1 MTLFVHVIVL
11 LSCQP
16 RYKSSTATTV
26 PVIAPNLHSPLQTT
40 HSFMCS
46 KLSLCLLLC
55 VFYSATVKAFP
66 ASPPVQTLALTP
78 FHLHDLDPNLRERAD
93 THFVT
98 IFGLYDNSLHNPT
111 VDSSKPKLA
120 PITEAFMEMTRAL
133 ATATVTGSGSGSAMH
148 SATPTPLHKAPSA
161 LRSGLAIR
169 PTSVQ
174 STVAPSSTDTSKE
187 TLETLQ
193 LAAKTR
199 TRRLVIFGS
208 VIAGVV
214 CLGLLL
220 FLLLDPRM
228 MRKLCG
234 IKVDDNMH
242 FPTKSFYGRRK
253 PTWGKDVS
261 PISSSH
267 YVFTDEPIG
276 KSFFANKNPV
286 NEKQPISKFSICSSV
301 YPLSSR
307 STSESEH
314 DADTPRSKTSPV
326 RPPRPPTAD
335 SPALSDSVYLACAD
349 QPYII
354 VAPQP
359 FTDTDRNLDNSP
371 AIPTGPKI
379 FSHDFLNM
387 YAAPPSDLNMNSTIP
402 RTQPNPNPTPEFYDT
417 RHSRTYSA
425 PSFIRSMNDQI
436 YNRSEPTV
444 VQRMLKH
451 RRSRSA
457 SGWAY
462 PDRPPSKGLRICN

>member
-1 MTLFVHVIVL
+1 M
-11 LSCQP
+11 
-16 RYKSSTATTV
+16 
-26 PVIAPNLHSPLQTT
+26 IAHNLHSPLQSP

-46 KLSLCLLLC
+46 KLSVCLLLY

-66 ASPPVQTLALTP
+66 APSPPPVQSLALAP
-78 FHLHDLDPNLRERAD
+78 FQLPDFDPNPRERVD
-93 THFVT
+93 PHFVT
-98 IFGLYDNSLHNPT
+98 IYGLYDNSLHTPT

-120 PITEAFMEMTRAL
+120 PITEAFMAMTRAL
-133 ATATVTGSGSGSAMH
+133 ATATVTGSGSQSSVMH
-148 SATPTPLHKAPSA
+148 SATPTLLHKAIPSA
-161 LRSGLAIR
+161 LSSDLAIH
-169 PTSVQ
+169 PTTVQ
-174 STVAPSSTDTSKE
+174 SSVAPSSTDTPKE
-187 TLETLQ
+187 TLATLQ
-193 LAAKTR
+193 RAAKTR
-199 TRRLVIFGS
+199 TQRLVIFGS
-208 VIAGVV
+208 VVAGVV

-220 FLLLDPRM
+220 FLLLDPRI

-242 FPTKSFYGRRK
+242 FPTRNFYGRPK
-253 PTWGKDVS
+253 PTWNVS
-261 PISSSH
+261 PISSSNF
-267 YVFTDEPIG
+267 VFTDEPTE
-276 KSFFANKNPV
+276 KHFFANKNPV

-301 YPLSSR
+301 YPPSSR

-314 DADTPRSKTSPV
+314 GSDTPKSQTSPV

-335 SPALSDSVYLACAD
+335 SPTLSDSVYLACAD

-359 FTDTDRNLDNSP
+359 FTDIDRGLDHSP
-371 AIPTGPKI
+371 ATPTGPKI
-379 FSHDFLNM
+379 FSHNLLNL
-387 YAAPPSDLNMNSTIP
+387 YAARPNGLDINSTLP
-402 RTQPNPNPTPEFYDT
+402 RTQPNPNPTPGFCDN

-425 PSFIRSMNDQI
+425 PSFVGSMNDQI

-444 VQRMLKH
+444 VQRRLKH

>member
-1 MTLFVHVIVL
+1 
-11 LSCQP
+11 
-16 RYKSSTATTV
+16 
-26 PVIAPNLHSPLQTT
+26 
-40 HSFMCS
+40 MCS
-46 KLSLCLLLC
+46 KLSLCLLLY

-66 ASPPVQTLALTP
+66 ASLPVQTLALAP
-78 FHLHDLDPNLRERAD
+78 FQIPDFDPNVRERAE
-93 THFVT
+93 TRFVT
-98 IFGLYDNSLHNPT
+98 IYGLYDNSLHTPT

-120 PITEAFMEMTRAL
+120 PITEAFMAMTRAL
-133 ATATVTGSGSGSAMH
+133 ATATITGSGSQSVVH
-148 SATPTPLHKAPSA
+148 SATPTPTLLHKSIPTA
-161 LRSGLAIR
+161 LGSGLAIR
-169 PTSVQ
+169 PTTVQ
-174 STVAPSSTDTSKE
+174 SSTAPSSTDTSKE
-187 TLETLQ
+187 TLETLER
-193 LAAKTR
+193 ATKTR
-199 TRRLVIFGS
+199 AQRLVIFGS
-208 VIAGVV
+208 VLAGVV

-242 FPTKSFYGRRK
+242 FPKRKFYGRPK
-253 PTWGKDVS
+253 PTWDVT
-261 PISSSH
+261 PISSSN
-267 YVFTDEPIG
+267 YVFKDEPTE
-276 KSFFANKNPV
+276 KPFFTNKNPV

-301 YPLSSR
+301 YPTSS
-307 STSESEH
+307 SDSEH
-314 DADTPRSKTSPV
+314 GSDTPRSQTSPV

-359 FTDTDRNLDNSP
+359 FTDIDHNSP

-387 YAAPPSDLNMNSTIP
+387 YPNGLNINSTLP
-402 RTQPNPNPTPEFYDT
+402 RTQPNPNSTLEYYDT

-425 PSFIRSMNDQI
+425 PSFVGSMNDQI

-462 PDRPPSKGLRICN
+462 PDRPPSKGLRKCI

>member
-1 MTLFVHVIVL
+1 
-11 LSCQP
+11 
-16 RYKSSTATTV
+16 
-26 PVIAPNLHSPLQTT
+26 
-40 HSFMCS
+40 MCS
-46 KLSLCLLLC
+46 KFSLCLLLYI
-55 VFYSATVKAFP
+55 FYLATVKAFP

-78 FHLHDLDPNLRERAD
+78 FQHPNNLRERAD

-98 IFGLYDNSLHNPT
+98 IYGLYDNSLHAPT

-120 PITEAFMEMTRAL
+120 PITEAFMAMTRAL
-133 ATATVTGSGSGSAMH
+133 ATATVTGSGSRSVMH
-148 SATPTPLHKAPSA
+148 SATPTPQHKAISSA
-161 LRSGLAIR
+161 LRSDLAIR
-169 PTSVQ
+169 PTTVQ
-174 STVAPSSTDTSKE
+174 SSAAPSSTDTSKE

-193 LAAKTR
+193 RAAETR
-199 TRRLVIFGS
+199 SHRLVIFGS

-234 IKVDDNMH
+234 IKVNDNML
-242 FPTKSFYGRRK
+242 FPTRNFYGRPK
-253 PTWGKDVS
+253 PTWDVS
-261 PISSSH
+261 PISSSN
-267 YVFTDEPIG
+267 YVFTDEPTG
-276 KSFFANKNPV
+276 KPFFANKNPV
-286 NEKQPISKFSICSSV
+286 NEKLPISKFSICSSV
-301 YPLSSR
+301 YPSSQ
-307 STSESEH
+307 STSESERGS
-314 DADTPRSKTSPV
+314 DTPRSQTSPV

-359 FTDTDRNLDNSP
+359 FTDVDLDNSP
-371 AIPTGPKI
+371 AISTGPKI
-379 FSHDFLNM
+379 FSCDFLNM
-387 YAAPPSDLNMNSTIP
+387 YSAHPNGLNMNSTLT
-402 RTQPNPNPTPEFYDT
+402 RTQPNPNPTPEVYDT

-462 PDRPPSKGLRICN
+462 PDRPPSKGFRICN

>member
-1 MTLFVHVIVL
+1 
-11 LSCQP
+11 
-16 RYKSSTATTV
+16 
-26 PVIAPNLHSPLQTT
+26 
-40 HSFMCS
+40 MCS
-46 KLSLCLLLC
+46 KLSRWLLLYA
-55 VFYSATVKAFP
+55 FYSATVKAFP
-66 ASPPVQTLALTP
+66 ASPPVQSLAFQLTD
-78 FHLHDLDPNLRERAD
+78 FDPNLNERAD

-98 IFGLYDNSLHNPT
+98 IYGLYDNSLHNPT

-120 PITEAFMEMTRAL
+120 PITEAFMAMTRAL
-133 ATATVTGSGSGSAMH
+133 ATATVTGSASRSAIH
-148 SATPTPLHKAPSA
+148 SAAPTLLNKAMPSA
-161 LRSGLAIR
+161 PRSD
-169 PTSVQ
+169 PTISPTTVQ
-174 STVAPSSTDTSKE
+174 SSVASSSTDAPKE
-187 TLETLQ
+187 TLEALQ
-193 LAAKTR
+193 RAAKTR
-199 TRRLVIFGS
+199 TQRLVIFGS

-220 FLLLDPRM
+220 FLLLDPRA

-242 FPTKSFYGRRK
+242 FPSKKFYGRPK
-253 PTWGKDVS
+253 PTWDVS
-261 PISSSH
+261 PTSSSH
-267 YVFTDEPIG
+267 YVFKDEPIEQLL
-276 KSFFANKNPV
+276 FANKSPV
-286 NEKQPISKFSICSSV
+286 DEKQPISKFSICSSV
-301 YPLSSR
+301 YSPSSQ

-314 DADTPRSKTSPV
+314 GSDMPRSQTLPV

-359 FTDTDRNLDNSP
+359 FTDIDHSLDNSP

-379 FSHDFLNM
+379 FSHNRLNT
-387 YAAPPSDLNMNSTIP
+387 YAAYPNGLNMNSTLP
-402 RTQPNPNPTPEFYDT
+402 RTQPYQSPTLEFYDT

-425 PSFIRSMNDQI
+425 PSFVGSMNDQI
-436 YNRSEPTV
+436 YDRSEPTV

-462 PDRPPSKGLRICN
+462 PDRPHSKGFRICN

>member
-1 MTLFVHVIVL
+1 
-11 LSCQP
+11 
-16 RYKSSTATTV
+16 
-26 PVIAPNLHSPLQTT
+26 
-40 HSFMCS
+40 MCF
-46 KLSLCLLLC
+46 KLSLFLLLY

-66 ASPPVQTLALTP
+66 ASPPVQTLALAP
-78 FHLHDLDPNLRERAD
+78 FQLPVLDPKLRERAD

-98 IFGLYDNSLHNPT
+98 IYGLYDNSLHTPT

-120 PITEAFMEMTRAL
+120 PITEAFMAMTRAL
-133 ATATVTGSGSGSAMH
+133 ATATHTASGSRSVMH
-148 SATPTPLHKAPSA
+148 SATPTPQHKAISST
-161 LRSGLAIR
+161 LSSGPIR
-169 PTSVQ
+169 PTTVQ
-174 STVAPSSTDTSKE
+174 SSLAPLSTDAPKE

-193 LAAKTR
+193 RATETR
-199 TRRLVIFGS
+199 SHRLVIFGS
-208 VIAGVV
+208 VLAGVV

-228 MRKLCG
+228 VRKLCG
-234 IKVDDNMH
+234 MKVDDNMH
-242 FPTKSFYGRRK
+242 FPTKNFYGRPK
-253 PTWGKDVS
+253 PKWGS

-267 YVFTDEPIG
+267 YVFKDEPTG

-286 NEKQPISKFSICSSV
+286 NEKQPISKFSVCSSV
-301 YPLSSR
+301 YPPSSQ

-314 DADTPRSKTSPV
+314 GSDTPKNQPSPV

-359 FTDTDRNLDNSP
+359 FTDIDRSLDNSP
-371 AIPTGPKI
+371 AISTGPKI
-379 FSHDFLNM
+379 FSHDFM
-387 YAAPPSDLNMNSTIP
+387 YAAYPTGLNMNSTIP

-425 PSFIRSMNDQI
+425 PSFIGSMNDQI
-436 YNRSEPTV
+436 YNRSNPTV

>member
-1 MTLFVHVIVL
+1 
-11 LSCQP
+11 
-16 RYKSSTATTV
+16 
-26 PVIAPNLHSPLQTT
+26 
-40 HSFMCS
+40 MCS
-46 KLSLCLLLC
+46 KLSLCLLLYVIC
-55 VFYSATVKAFP
+55 LATVKAFP
-66 ASPPVQTLALTP
+66 ASPPLAFQP
-78 FHLHDLDPNLRERAD
+78 SDLDPNLRERAD
-93 THFVT
+93 AHFVT
-98 IFGLYDNSLHNPT
+98 IYGLFDNSLHTPT

-120 PITEAFMEMTRAL
+120 PITEAFMAMTRAL
-133 ATATVTGSGSGSAMH
+133 ATSTVTGSGSGSVMH
-148 SATPTPLHKAPSA
+148 SVTPTLLPKSEVK
-161 LRSGLAIR
+161 SGPAIR
-169 PTSVQ
+169 PTTVQ
-174 STVAPSSTDTSKE
+174 SSSASSSTDTSKE

-193 LAAKTR
+193 RVAKTR
-199 TRRLVIFGS
+199 THRLIIFGS
-208 VIAGVV
+208 VIAGIV

-242 FPTKSFYGRRK
+242 FPTKTFYGRPK
-253 PTWGKDVS
+253 PTWDVS
-261 PISSSH
+261 PISSSN
-267 YVFTDEPIG
+267 YVFADVPTEKPL
-276 KSFFANKNPV
+276 FANKNPV

-301 YPLSSR
+301 YPPSSE

-314 DADTPRSKTSPV
+314 GSNTPRDQTSPV

-359 FTDTDRNLDNSP
+359 FTDIDRGLDNSLVV
-371 AIPTGPKI
+371 PTGPKI

-387 YAAPPSDLNMNSTIP
+387 YTAPPNGLNIYSTLP
-402 RTQPNPNPTPEFYDT
+402 YTQPNPYPTSEFYDT

-425 PSFIRSMNDQI
+425 PSFIGSMNDQI
-436 YNRSEPTV
+436 YSGSEPTV
-444 VQRMLKH
+444 VQRMLKN

-462 PDRPPSKGLRICN
+462 PDRPSSKGLRICN

>member
-1 MTLFVHVIVL
+1 MTLIW
-11 LSCQP
+11 
-16 RYKSSTATTV
+16 TATI
-26 PVIAPNLHSPLQTT
+26 PVTAHNVHFPLKSP

-46 KLSLCLLLC
+46 KLSLCLFLYF
-55 VFYSATVKAFP
+55 FYLATVKAFH
-66 ASPPVQTLALTP
+66 ASPPIQTLALTP
-78 FHLHDLDPNLRERAD
+78 FQLPELDPNLRKRAD

-98 IFGLYDNSLHNPT
+98 IYGLYDKSFHTPT
-111 VDSSKPKLA
+111 LDSSKPKLA
-120 PITEAFMEMTRAL
+120 PITDAVMAMTRAL
-133 ATATVTGSGSGSAMH
+133 ATATATGSGSGSVVHPAI
-148 SATPTPLHKAPSA
+148 PTLVHKTIPST
-161 LRSGLAIR
+161 LSTGFIRSTTVR
-169 PTSVQ
+169 S
-174 STVAPSSTDTSKE
+174 SVAPSSTDSPKE

-193 LAAKTR
+193 RAAKTR

-208 VIAGVV
+208 VVAGVV

-234 IKVDDNMH
+234 VKVDDNIH
-242 FPTKSFYGRRK
+242 FPTKSFYCRPK
-253 PTWGKDVS
+253 PTWDVS
-261 PISSSH
+261 PISSSN
-267 YVFTDEPIG
+267 YAFKDEPTE
-276 KSFFANKNPV
+276 KPFFANKDPV
-286 NEKQPISKFSICSSV
+286 NEKLPISKSSICSLV
-301 YPLSSR
+301 YPSSCE

-314 DADTPRSKTSPV
+314 GSDTPRSQASPV

-359 FTDTDRNLDNSP
+359 FTEVDRSLHNSP
-371 AIPTGPKI
+371 ALPTGPKI
-379 FSHDFLNM
+379 FSYDLLKKNM
-387 YAAPPSDLNMNSTIP
+387 YATHPNGLNLNSTLP
-402 RTQPNPNPTPEFYDT
+402 RTHSNPIPEFYDY

-425 PSFIRSMNDQI
+425 PSFVGSTNNKV

-444 VQRMLKH
+444 FQRTLKH

-462 PDRPPSKGLRICN
+462 LDRPPSKKGLRICY

>member
-1 MTLFVHVIVL
+1 
-11 LSCQP
+11 
-16 RYKSSTATTV
+16 
-26 PVIAPNLHSPLQTT
+26 
-40 HSFMCS
+40 MCS
-46 KLSLCLLLC
+46 KLSLYLCLF

-66 ASPPVQTLALTP
+66 ASPPVPTLAFQLP
-78 FHLHDLDPNLRERAD
+78 DFDPNLRERAD

-98 IFGLYDNSLHNPT
+98 IYGLYDNSLHTPT

-120 PITEAFMEMTRAL
+120 PITEAFMAMTRAL
-133 ATATVTGSGSGSAMH
+133 ATATVTGSGSRSVMH
-148 SATPTPLHKAPSA
+148 SATPTLLHKAVPSA
-161 LRSGLAIR
+161 LRSGP
-169 PTSVQ
+169 PTIVQ
-174 STVAPSSTDTSKE
+174 SSVASSSTDTPNE

-193 LAAKTR
+193 RAAKTR
-199 TRRLVIFGS
+199 THRLVIFGS
-208 VIAGVV
+208 VVAGVV

-220 FLLLDPRM
+220 FLLLDPRI

-234 IKVDDNMH
+234 IKADDNMH
-242 FPTKSFYGRRK
+242 FPTKNFYGRPK
-253 PTWGKDVS
+253 PTWDVS

-267 YVFTDEPIG
+267 YVFTDESTVKP
-276 KSFFANKNPV
+276 FFANKNPV
-286 NEKQPISKFSICSSV
+286 NEKQPLSKFSICSSV
-301 YPLSSR
+301 YSPSSQ

-314 DADTPRSKTSPV
+314 GSDTPRSQTPPV

-335 SPALSDSVYLACAD
+335 SPALSDSVYLACVD

-359 FTDTDRNLDNSP
+359 FTDIDRSLDNSP

-379 FSHDFLNM
+379 FSHDYLNM
-387 YAAPPSDLNMNSTIP
+387 YAAHPTFGLNINSTLP
-402 RTQPNPNPTPEFYDT
+402 RTQPNPNPTLEFYDT

-425 PSFIRSMNDQI
+425 PSFVGSMNDQI